1 MLTEKSIR
9 EQWNRRTLVL
19 ILIKK
24 SESTYFEGVEIVDLF
39 DVEAF
44 TFKVELSVWLWSEV
58 VELSKLAC
66 HYLKIN

>member
-19 ILIKK
+19 ILIEK

>member
-9 EQWNRRTLVL
+9 EQWNWRTLVL
-19 ILIKK
+19 IMIKRR
-24 SESTYFEGVEIVDLF
+24 EPTYFEGVEIVDLF

>member
-19 ILIKK
+19 ILIKM

>member
-24 SESTYFEGVEIVDLF
+24 SESTYFEGVEIVDLL

-58 VELSKLAC
+58 VELGKLAC